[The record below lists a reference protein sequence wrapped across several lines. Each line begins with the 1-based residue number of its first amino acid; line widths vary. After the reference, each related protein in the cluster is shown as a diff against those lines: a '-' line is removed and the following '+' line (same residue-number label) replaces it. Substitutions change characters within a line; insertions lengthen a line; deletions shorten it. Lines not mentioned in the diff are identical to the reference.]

1 MTRTQW
7 IISVL
12 NDSSNTDIS
21 IANKDWL
28 RKNVEK
34 LQINVDIHDCL
45 INVFDIAEDWN
56 KNGTILIQN
65 GTAIHF
71 KGDFNPLKEA
81 LLISKYSK
89 SSPYEVYLYS
99 PKQFENIE

>member
-7 IISVL
+7 IIRVL
-12 NDSSNTDIS
+12 NDSGNTDIS

-28 RKNVEK
+28 RENVEK
-34 LQINVDIHDCL
+34 LQIVVNINDCL
-45 INVFDIAEDWN
+45 ANTFDIAEDWN
-56 KNGTILIQN
+56 KNGTILIQD

-71 KGDFNPLKEA
+71 KDDFNPLKEA
-81 LLISKYSK
+81 LLISKFSD

-99 PKQFENIE
+99 PKRFEDIK